1 MPLTPEN
8 SPPQIRV
15 ALAGL
20 GTVGRGV
27 VRLLQEEGARY
38 RQSLGVDLR
47 LVLILD
53 RSYRKK
59 DTSWISSD
67 VKFTESL
74 DDFLETPSDVIVEL
88 IGGQDPAD
96 QIIRAGLEAGK
107 SVVTANKLL
116 MARLGPDY
124 LKVAAQK
131 NAYLGFEASVAGG
144 IPIIQVV
151 SRSIFPDRISQVRGI
166 LNGTSNY
173 ILSEMAEGGS
183 DYQDA
188 LSRAQS
194 LGYAEADPSL
204 DVSGEDARDKLAI
217 LSALCFHTGVD
228 PDQIPTQGV
237 TQITPVDFRYARR
250 LDATIKLLG
259 VATKNGGEPSLRVG
273 PFLIDNGLPLSKI
286 SGVLNAVEIMG
297 ATLGSVLISGKGA
310 GGGPTAVSV
319 VADIL
324 EAARQNRNRSDPQ
337 AKPSNESGSETGE
350 TVPVAGGSHDERY
363 PFYLRFFIKDRPGI
377 ISTLAQILGERKI
390 NIDLVLQ
397 ENWADRSNYPFVITV
412 EPTLFSSMQE
422 AVDEMKKLDF
432 NRVDPLALPVLKE

>member
-1 MPLTPEN
+1 MPSIPEN

-15 ALAGL
+15 ALARL

-38 RQSLGVDLR
+38 RQILGLDLR

-53 RSYRKK
+53 RSYRQK

-74 DDFLETPSDVIVEL
+74 DEFLEAPADVIVEL

-96 QIIRAGLEAGK
+96 QIIRGGLEEGK

-116 MARLGPDY
+116 MARFGSEY
-124 LKVAAQK
+124 LKLAAK
-131 NAYLGFEASVAGG
+131 ENAYLGFEASVAGG

-166 LNGTSNY
+166 LNGTSNF
-173 ILSEMAEGGS
+173 ILSQMGDGGS

-188 LSRAQS
+188 LSKAQS

-217 LSALCFHTGVD
+217 LSALCFHTRVD

-237 TQITPVDFRYARR
+237 TEITPVDFVYARR

-259 VATKNGGEPSLRVG
+259 VATNNGPEPSLRVG
-273 PFLIDNGLPLSKI
+273 PFLIDNGLPLAKI
-286 SGVLNAVEIMG
+286 SGVLNAVEVTG

-310 GGGPTAVSV
+310 GEGPTAVSV

-324 EAARQNRNRSDPQ
+324 EAARQKGNISQ
-337 AKPSNESGSETGE
+337 AIPSESGSDAE
-350 TVPVAGGSHDERY
+350 PSNPLDSSDCDERY
-363 PFYLRFFIKDRPGI
+363 PFYLRFFIKDRPGV
-377 ISTLAQILGERKI
+377 ISTLSQILGEREI

-397 ENWADRSNYPFVITV
+397 ENWEDRSNYPFVITV
-412 EPTLFSSMQE
+412 EPTLFSSMQA

-432 NRVDPLALPVLKE
+432 NRADPLALPVLKE

>member
-8 SPPQIRV
+8 SPPHIRV

-38 RQSLGVDLR
+38 RQSLGLDVR

-53 RSYRKK
+53 RSYRQK

-74 DDFLETPSDVIVEL
+74 DDFLGTPSDVIVEL
-88 IGGQDPAD
+88 LGGQDPAD
-96 QIIRAGLEAGK
+96 QIIRAGLEEGK

-124 LKVAAQK
+124 LKLAARR

-144 IPIIQVV
+144 IPIIQMVT
-151 SRSIFPDRISQVRGI
+151 RSIFPDRILQVRGI
-166 LNGTSNY
+166 LNGTSNF
-173 ILSEMAEGGS
+173 ILSEMADGGS
-183 DYQDA
+183 NYQDA
-188 LSRAQS
+188 LTRAQS

-237 TQITPVDFRYARR
+237 TEITPVDFLYARR

-259 VATKNGGEPSLRVG
+259 VATKEEGTPSLRVG
-273 PFLIDNGLPLSKI
+273 PFLIDNELPLSKI
-286 SGVLNAVEIMG
+286 SGVLNAVEVTG

-310 GGGPTAVSV
+310 GEGPTAVSV

-324 EAARQNRNRSDPQ
+324 EAARQKGDISP
-337 AKPSNESGSETGE
+337 AIPSESGSEAE
-350 TVPVAGGSHDERY
+350 PSVPVSSSDCDERY

-377 ISTLAQILGERKI
+377 ISNLTQILGERKI

-397 ENWADRSNYPFVITV
+397 ESWADRSNYPFVITV
-412 EPTLFSSMQE
+412 EPTRFSSMRE
-422 AVDEMKKLDF
+422 AVDEMKQLDF
-432 NRVDPLALPVLKE
+432 NRVDPLALPMLKE

>member
-1 MPLTPEN
+1 MPSTPEN
-8 SPPQIRV
+8 PLPQIRV

-20 GTVGRGV
+20 GTVGQGV
-27 VRLLQEEGARY
+27 VRLLQEEGDRY

-74 DDFLETPSDVIVEL
+74 DEFLEAPSDVIVEL

-96 QIIRAGLEAGK
+96 QMIRAGLEKGK
-107 SVVTANKLL
+107 GVVTANKLL
-116 MARLGPDY
+116 MARFGSDY
-124 LKVAAQK
+124 LKLAAQR

-151 SRSIFPDRISQVRGI
+151 SHSIFPDRISQVRGI
-166 LNGTSNY
+166 LNGTSNF
-173 ILSEMAEGGS
+173 ILSQMADGGS
-183 DYQDA
+183 DFRDA
-188 LSRAQS
+188 LSKAQS

-237 TQITPVDFRYARR
+237 TEITPVDFVYARR
-250 LDATIKLLG
+250 LNATIKLLG
-259 VATKNGGEPSLRVG
+259 VATKNGPEPSLRVG
-273 PFLIDNGLPLSKI
+273 PFLIDNGLPLSMI
-286 SGVLNAVEIMG
+286 SGVLNAVEVTG

-310 GGGPTAVSV
+310 GEGPTAVSV
-319 VADIL
+319 TADIL
-324 EAARQNRNRSDPQ
+324 EAARRKKNITQ
-337 AKPSNESGSETGE
+337 AVSSESGSEIGLSG
-350 TVPVAGGSHDERY
+350 PAAGGGGDERY

-377 ISTLAQILGERKI
+377 ISTLAQILGKRKI

-412 EPTLFSSMQE
+412 EPTLFSSMLE

>member
-1 MPLTPEN
+1 MPSKSKN
-8 SPPQIRV
+8 APPQVRV

-20 GTVGRGV
+20 GTVGQGV
-27 VRLLQEEGARY
+27 VRLLQEEGDRY
-38 RQSLGVDLR
+38 RRSLGVDLR

-74 DDFLETPSDVIVEL
+74 DEFLEAPSDVIVEL

-96 QIIRAGLEAGK
+96 QMIRAGLEKGK

-116 MARLGPDY
+116 MARFGSDY
-124 LKVAAQK
+124 LKLAAQG

-151 SRSIFPDRISQVRGI
+151 SHSIFPDRISQVRGI
-166 LNGTSNY
+166 LNGTSNF
-173 ILSEMAEGGS
+173 ILSQMADGGS
-183 DYQDA
+183 DYPDA
-188 LSRAQS
+188 LSKAQS
-194 LGYAEADPSL
+194 LGYAEADSSL

-237 TQITPVDFRYARR
+237 TEITPVDFVYARR
-250 LDATIKLLG
+250 LDGTIKLLG
-259 VATKNGGEPSLRVG
+259 VATKNGPEPSLRVG
-273 PFLIDNGLPLSKI
+273 PFLIDNGLPLSMI
-286 SGVLNAVEIMG
+286 SGVLNAVEVTG

-310 GGGPTAVSV
+310 GEGPTAVSV
-319 VADIL
+319 TADIL
-324 EAARQNRNRSDPQ
+324 EAARRKKNSSQ
-337 AKPSNESGSETGE
+337 AVSSESGSEIGLSG
-350 TVPVAGGSHDERY
+350 PVAGSGGDERY
-363 PFYLRFFIKDRPGI
+363 PFYLRFFVKDRPGI
-377 ISTLAQILGERKI
+377 ISTLAQILGQRKI

-397 ENWADRSNYPFVITV
+397 ESWADRSNYPFVITV

-432 NRVDPLALPVLKE
+432 NRADPLALPVLKE

>member
-8 SPPQIRV
+8 SPSQIRV

-38 RQSLGVDLR
+38 RQSLGLDLR

-53 RSYRKK
+53 RSYRQK

-67 VKFTESL
+67 VQFTESL

-96 QIIRAGLEAGK
+96 RIIRAGLEEGK

-116 MARLGPDY
+116 MARLGPEY
-124 LKVAAQK
+124 LKLAAQR

-151 SRSIFPDRISQVRGI
+151 TRSIFPDRISQVRGI
-166 LNGTSNY
+166 LNGTSNF
-173 ILSEMAEGGS
+173 ILSEMADGGS

-188 LSRAQS
+188 LTRAQS

-217 LSALCFHTGVD
+217 LSALCFHTAVD
-228 PDQIPTQGV
+228 PNQIPTQGV
-237 TQITPVDFRYARR
+237 TEITPVDFLYARR

-259 VATKNGGEPSLRVG
+259 VATNNGPKPVLRVA

-286 SGVLNAVEIMG
+286 SGVLNAVEVTG

-310 GGGPTAVSV
+310 GEGPTAVSV

-324 EAARQNRNRSDPQ
+324 EAARQKGNISQ
-337 AKPSNESGSETGE
+337 AIPSESGSEAE
-350 TVPVAGGSHDERY
+350 PSDPVASSDGDERY
-363 PFYLRFFIKDRPGI
+363 PFYLRFFIKDRPGV
-377 ISTLAQILGERKI
+377 ISTVAQILGERKI

-412 EPTLFSSMQE
+412 EPTPCSSMRE

>member
-8 SPPQIRV
+8 SPSQIRV

-20 GTVGRGV
+20 GTVGQGV

-38 RQSLGVDLR
+38 RQSLGLDLR

-53 RSYRKK
+53 RSHRQK

-67 VKFTESL
+67 VKFTDSL

-96 QIIRAGLEAGK
+96 QIIRAGLEEGK

-116 MARLGPDY
+116 MARLGPEY
-124 LKVAAQK
+124 LKLAAQR

-151 SRSIFPDRISQVRGI
+151 TRSIFPDRISQVRGI
-166 LNGTSNY
+166 LNGTSNF
-173 ILSEMAEGGS
+173 ILSEMADGGS

-188 LSRAQS
+188 LTRAQS

-204 DVSGEDARDKLAI
+204 DVSGGDARDKLAI
-217 LSALCFHTGVD
+217 LSALCFHTAVD
-228 PDQIPTQGV
+228 PEQIPTQGV
-237 TQITPVDFRYARR
+237 TEITPVDFLYARR

-259 VATKNGGEPSLRVG
+259 VATNDGPKPTLRVA

-286 SGVLNAVEIMG
+286 SGVLNAVEVTG

-310 GGGPTAVSV
+310 GEGPTAVSV

-324 EAARQNRNRSDPQ
+324 EAARQTRSTSQ
-337 AKPSNESGSETGE
+337 AIPSGSGSEAE
-350 TVPVAGGSHDERY
+350 PSDPAVSSDCDERY
-363 PFYLRFFIKDRPGI
+363 PFYLRFFIKDRPGV
-377 ISTLAQILGERKI
+377 ISTVAQILGERKI
-390 NIDLVLQ
+390 SIDLVLQ
-397 ENWADRSNYPFVITV
+397 EKWADRSNYPFVITV
-412 EPTLFSSMQE
+412 EPTRFSSMRE

-432 NRVDPLALPVLKE
+432 NRADPLALPVLKE

>member
-1 MPLTPEN
+1 MPSTAKN

-20 GTVGRGV
+20 GTVGQGV
-27 VRLLQEEGARY
+27 VRLLQEEGDRY
-38 RQSLGVDLR
+38 RKSLGVDLR

-67 VKFTESL
+67 VKFTDSL
-74 DDFLETPSDVIVEL
+74 DDFLEAPSDVIVEL
-88 IGGQDPAD
+88 LGGQDPAD
-96 QIIRAGLEAGK
+96 QMIRKGLEQGK

-116 MARLGPDY
+116 MARFGSDY
-124 LKVAAQK
+124 VKLAAQR

-151 SRSIFPDRISQVRGI
+151 SHSIFPDRISQVRGI
-166 LNGTSNY
+166 LNGTSNF
-173 ILSEMAEGGS
+173 ILSQMADGGS
-183 DYQDA
+183 DYRDA
-188 LSRAQS
+188 LSEAQS
-194 LGYAEADPSL
+194 LGYAEADPTL

-237 TQITPVDFRYARR
+237 TEITPVDFVYARR

-259 VATKNGGEPSLRVG
+259 VATKNGSEPSLRVG
-273 PFLIDNGLPLSKI
+273 PYLIDNGLPLSKI
-286 SGVLNAVEIMG
+286 SGVLNAVEVTG
-297 ATLGSVLISGKGA
+297 ETLGSVLISGKGA
-310 GGGPTAVSV
+310 GEGPTAVSV
-319 VADIL
+319 AADIL
-324 EAARQNRNRSDPQ
+324 EAARRKKNFSQGVS
-337 AKPSNESGSETGE
+337 SESGSEIKLSGP
-350 TVPVAGGSHDERY
+350 VPSSSGDERY

-377 ISTLAQILGERKI
+377 ISTLAQILGKSKI

-422 AVDEMKKLDF
+422 AIEEMKKLDF
-432 NRVDPLALPVLKE
+432 NRADPLALPVLKE

>member
-1 MPLTPEN
+1 MPSTPEN

-38 RQSLGVDLR
+38 RQILGLDLR

-53 RSYRKK
+53 RSYRQK

-74 DDFLETPSDVIVEL
+74 DDFLGTPSDVIVEL

-96 QIIRAGLEAGK
+96 QIIRAGLEEGK

-116 MARLGPDY
+116 MARFGPDY
-124 LKVAAQK
+124 LKLAAQR

-151 SRSIFPDRISQVRGI
+151 SRSIFPDRILQVRGI
-166 LNGTSNY
+166 LNGTSNF
-173 ILSEMAEGGS
+173 ILSEMADGGS

-188 LSRAQS
+188 LTRAQS

-237 TQITPVDFRYARR
+237 TEITPVDFLYARR

-259 VATKNGGEPSLRVG
+259 VAKKNGGKPSLRVG

-286 SGVLNAVEIMG
+286 SGVLNAVEVTG

-310 GGGPTAVSV
+310 GEGPTAVSV
-319 VADIL
+319 TADIL
-324 EAARQNRNRSDPQ
+324 EAARQKINISQ
-337 AKPSNESGSETGE
+337 AIPSQSGSEAE
-350 TVPVAGGSHDERY
+350 PADPVAGNDCDERY

-412 EPTLFSSMQE
+412 ESTLFSSMQE

>member
-1 MPLTPEN
+1 MPSIPEN

-38 RQSLGVDLR
+38 RQILGLDLR

-53 RSYRKK
+53 RSYRQK

-74 DDFLETPSDVIVEL
+74 DEFLEAPADVIVEL

-96 QIIRAGLEAGK
+96 QIIRGGLEEGK

-116 MARLGPDY
+116 MARFGSEY
-124 LKVAAQK
+124 LKLAAK
-131 NAYLGFEASVAGG
+131 ENAYLGFEASVAGG

-166 LNGTSNY
+166 LNGTSNF
-173 ILSEMAEGGS
+173 ILSQMGDGGS

-188 LSRAQS
+188 LSKAQS
-194 LGYAEADPSL
+194 LGYAEADPTL
-204 DVSGEDARDKLAI
+204 DVSGGDARDKLAI
-217 LSALCFHTGVD
+217 LSALCFHTRVD

-237 TQITPVDFRYARR
+237 TEITPVDFVYARR

-259 VATKNGGEPSLRVG
+259 VATNNGPEPSLRVG
-273 PFLIDNGLPLSKI
+273 PFLIDNGLPLAKI
-286 SGVLNAVEIMG
+286 SGVLNAVEVTG

-310 GGGPTAVSV
+310 GEGPTAVSV

-324 EAARQNRNRSDPQ
+324 EAARQKGNISQ
-337 AKPSNESGSETGE
+337 AIPSESGSDAE
-350 TVPVAGGSHDERY
+350 PSDPLDSSDCDERY

-377 ISTLAQILGERKI
+377 ISTLSQILGEREI

-397 ENWADRSNYPFVITV
+397 ENWEDRSNYPFVITV
-412 EPTLFSSMQE
+412 EPTLFSSMQA

-432 NRVDPLALPVLKE
+432 NRADPLALPVLKE